1 MGRPKITVVGAG
13 NVGATCAHWAAAREL
28 ADVVL
33 VDVVEGMPQGKALD
47 LMQARPIFGF
57 NVEVAGANDY
67 AATKDSQI
75 VIITAGI
82 ARKPGMSREDL
93 INTNKDIV
101 AAVTKEAV
109 AQSPEAILIVVS
121 NPLDAMCYV
130 AYKVSGFPRQR
141 IMGMAGI
148 LDTARFRCFIAMEL
162 GVAVEE
168 IQAMVLGGHGD
179 DMVPVVSATNVSGV
193 PLTDLLPKDQI
204 AALVDRT
211 RKGGG
216 EIVALLKT
224 GSAYYAPAAA
234 VAQMAEA
241 ILKDQSRL
249 VPVSAYLTGEYG
261 LQDLFFGV
269 PVILGAQGIEKI
281 LALKLTQDE
290 EAMLQKSAAA
300 VAKTR
305 DDLKMSSRHG
315 GKRVGGRPGSR
326 PQPWPA

>member
-13 NVGATCAHWAAAREL
+13 NVGATCAHWAAAREV

-57 NVEVAGANDY
+57 NVNLVGANDY
-67 AATKDSQI
+67 EATKGSQV

-82 ARKPGMSREDL
+82 PRKPGMSREDL
-93 INTNKDIV
+93 INTNKNIV
-101 AAVTKEAV
+101 ASVTAEV
-109 AQSPEAILIVVS
+109 AKRSPNAFIIMVA
-121 NPLDAMCYV
+121 NPLDAMSYV
-130 AYKVSGFPRQR
+130 ALKVSGFPSKRV
-141 IMGMAGI
+141 MGMAGI

-162 GVAVEE
+162 RVAVEE

-193 PLTDLLPKDQI
+193 PLTSLLSKKRIQ
-204 AALVDRT
+204 ALVERT

-224 GSAYYAPAAA
+224 GSAFYAPAAA
-234 VAQMAEA
+234 VVQMAEA
-241 ILKDQSRL
+241 ILQNQRRV

-261 LQDLFFGV
+261 LNDIYFGV
-269 PVILGAQGIEKI
+269 PVILGAGGIEKI
-281 LALKLTQDE
+281 ITLKLTQE
-290 EAMLQKSAAA
+290 EQAMLQKSATA

-305 DDLKMSSRHG
+305 DELKM
-315 GKRVGGRPGSR
+315 
-326 PQPWPA
+326 

>member
-13 NVGATCAHWAAAREL
+13 NVGATCAHWAAARGL

-57 NVEVAGANDY
+57 NVDIVGANDY
-67 AATKDSQI
+67 EATKGSKV

-93 INTNKDIV
+93 INTNKNIV
-101 AAVTKEAV
+101 AKVTQEVV
-109 AQSPEAILIVVS
+109 AKSPNAFIIVVA

-130 AYKVSGFPRQR
+130 AYKVSGFPRKR
-141 IMGMAGI
+141 VMGMAGI

-162 GVAVEE
+162 KVAVEE

-193 PLTDLLPKDQI
+193 PLTSLLAKKRID
-204 AALVDRT
+204 ALVERT

-234 VAQMAEA
+234 ATQMAEA
-241 ILKDQSRL
+241 ILMDQKRV

-261 LQDLFFGV
+261 LNDIYFGV
-269 PVILGAQGIEKI
+269 PVILGAGGIEKI
-281 LALKLTQDE
+281 LPLKLSQDE
-290 EAMLQKSAAA
+290 QALLQKSAAA

-305 DDLKMSSRHG
+305 DDLKM
-315 GKRVGGRPGSR
+315 
-326 PQPWPA
+326 

>member
-13 NVGATCAHWAAAREL
+13 NVGATCAHWAAARGL

-57 NVEVAGANDY
+57 NVDVVGANDY
-67 AATKDSQI
+67 EATKGSKV

-82 ARKPGMSREDL
+82 PRKPGMSREDL
-93 INTNKDIV
+93 INTNKNIM
-101 AAVTKEAV
+101 AAVTKEV
-109 AQSPEAILIVVS
+109 AAKSPNAFIIVVA

-130 AYKVSGFPRQR
+130 AYKVSGFPRKR
-141 IMGMAGI
+141 VMGMAGI

-162 GVAVEE
+162 KVAVEE

-179 DMVPVVSATNVSGV
+179 DMVPVVSATNISGV
-193 PLTDLLPKDQI
+193 PLTSLLSKKRID
-204 AALVDRT
+204 ALVERT

-234 VAQMAEA
+234 AAQMAEA
-241 ILKDQSRL
+241 ILMDQKRV

-261 LQDLFFGV
+261 LNDLFFGV
-269 PVILGAQGIEKI
+269 PVILGAGGIEKI
-281 LALKLTQDE
+281 LPLKLSKDE
-290 EAMLQKSAAA
+290 EALLQKSAAA

-305 DDLKMSSRHG
+305 DDLKM
-315 GKRVGGRPGSR
+315 
-326 PQPWPA
+326 

>member
-1 MGRPKITVVGAG
+1 MARPKITVVGAG

-33 VDVVEGMPQGKALD
+33 VDVLEGMPQGKALD

-57 NVEVAGANDY
+57 NVNVAGANDY
-67 AATKDSQI
+67 EATKGSQV

-82 ARKPGMSREDL
+82 PRKPGMSREDL
-93 INTNKDIV
+93 INTNKNIV
-101 AAVTKEAV
+101 SAVTKEV
-109 AQSPEAILIVVS
+109 AARSPNAFIIVVA
-121 NPLDAMCYV
+121 NPLDAMSYV
-130 AYKVSGFPRQR
+130 ALKVSGFPSKRV
-141 IMGMAGI
+141 MGMAGI

-162 GVAVEE
+162 KVAVEE

-193 PLTDLLPKDQI
+193 PLTSLLSKKRID
-204 AALVDRT
+204 ALVERT

-234 VAQMAEA
+234 AVQMAEA
-241 ILKDQSRL
+241 IIKNHRRM

-261 LQDLFFGV
+261 LNDIYFGV
-269 PVILGAQGIEKI
+269 PVILGGGGIEKI
-281 LALKLTQDE
+281 ISLKLTREE

-300 VAKTR
+300 VARTR
-305 DDLKMSSRHG
+305 DDLNM
-315 GKRVGGRPGSR
+315 
-326 PQPWPA
+326 

>member
-13 NVGATCAHWAAAREL
+13 NVGATCAHWAAAREV

-57 NVEVAGANDY
+57 NVNLVGANDY
-67 AATKDSQI
+67 EATKGSQV

-82 ARKPGMSREDL
+82 PRKPGMSREDL
-93 INTNKDIV
+93 INTNKNIV
-101 AAVTKEAV
+101 ASVTAEV
-109 AQSPEAILIVVS
+109 AKRSPNAFIIMVA
-121 NPLDAMCYV
+121 NPLDAMSYV
-130 AYKVSGFPRQR
+130 ALKVSGFPSKRV
-141 IMGMAGI
+141 MGMAGI

-162 GVAVEE
+162 RVAVEE

-193 PLTDLLPKDQI
+193 PLTSLLSKKRIQ
-204 AALVDRT
+204 ALVERT

-224 GSAYYAPAAA
+224 GSAFYAPAAA
-234 VAQMAEA
+234 VVQMAEA
-241 ILKDQSRL
+241 ILQNQRRV

-261 LQDLFFGV
+261 LNDIYFGV
-269 PVILGAQGIEKI
+269 PVILGAGGIEKI
-281 LALKLTQDE
+281 ITLKLTRE
-290 EAMLQKSAAA
+290 EQAMLQKSATA

-305 DDLKMSSRHG
+305 DELKM
-315 GKRVGGRPGSR
+315 
-326 PQPWPA
+326 

>member
-13 NVGATCAHWAAAREL
+13 NVGATCAHWAAAREV

-57 NVEVAGANDY
+57 NVNLVGANDY
-67 AATKDSQI
+67 EATRGSQV

-82 ARKPGMSREDL
+82 PRKPGMSREDL
-93 INTNKDIV
+93 INTNKNIV
-101 AAVTKEAV
+101 ASVTAEV
-109 AQSPEAILIVVS
+109 AKRSPNAFIIMVA
-121 NPLDAMCYV
+121 NPLDAMSYV
-130 AYKVSGFPRQR
+130 ALKVSGFPSKRV
-141 IMGMAGI
+141 MGMAGI

-162 GVAVEE
+162 RVAVEE

-193 PLTDLLPKDQI
+193 PLTSLLSKKRIQ
-204 AALVDRT
+204 ALVERT

-224 GSAYYAPAAA
+224 GSAFYAPAAA
-234 VAQMAEA
+234 VVQMTEA
-241 ILKDQSRL
+241 ILQNQRRV

-261 LQDLFFGV
+261 LNDIYFGV
-269 PVILGAQGIEKI
+269 PVILGAGGIEKI
-281 LALKLTQDE
+281 ITLKLSRE
-290 EAMLQKSAAA
+290 EQAMLQKSATA

-305 DDLKMSSRHG
+305 DELKM
-315 GKRVGGRPGSR
+315 
-326 PQPWPA
+326 

>member
-13 NVGATCAHWAAAREL
+13 NVGATCAHWAAARDL

-33 VDVVEGMPQGKALD
+33 VDVVEGMPQGKSLD

-57 NVEVAGANDY
+57 NVDIVGANDY
-67 AATKDSQI
+67 EATKGSKV

-82 ARKPGMSREDL
+82 PRKPGMSREDL
-93 INTNKDIV
+93 INTNKNIV
-101 AAVTKEAV
+101 ATVTKEIA
-109 AQSPEAILIVVS
+109 ARSPNCFIIVVA

-130 AYKVSGFPRQR
+130 AYKVSGFPRKR
-141 IMGMAGI
+141 VMGMAGI
-148 LDTARFRCFIAMEL
+148 LDTARYRCFIAMEL
-162 GVAVEE
+162 KVAVEE
-168 IQAMVLGGHGD
+168 VQAMVLGGHGD
-179 DMVPVVSATNVSGV
+179 DMVPVVSATNISGV
-193 PLTDLLPKDQI
+193 PLTSLLSKKRIQ
-204 AALVDRT
+204 ALVDRT

-234 VAQMAEA
+234 AVQMAEA
-241 ILKDQSRL
+241 ILKDQKRL

-261 LQDLFFGV
+261 LNDLYFGV
-269 PVILGAQGIEKI
+269 PVILGAGGIEKI
-281 LALKLTQDE
+281 IPLKLTKEE

-305 DDLKMSSRHG
+305 DDLKM
-315 GKRVGGRPGSR
+315 
-326 PQPWPA
+326 

>member
-33 VDVVEGMPQGKALD
+33 LDVVEGMPQGKALD

-57 NVEVAGANDY
+57 NVGVVGANDY
-67 AATKDSQI
+67 EATRGSKV

-93 INTNKDIV
+93 INTNKNIV
-101 AAVTKEAV
+101 ATVTKEVV
-109 AQSPEAILIVVS
+109 AKSPNAFLIIVS

-130 AYKVSGFPRQR
+130 AYKVSGFPRKR
-141 IMGMAGI
+141 VMGMAGI
-148 LDTARFRCFIAMEL
+148 LDTARYRCFIAMEL
-162 GVAVEE
+162 KVAVEE

-193 PLTDLLPKDQI
+193 PLTDLLSKKRI

-216 EIVALLKT
+216 EIVGLLKT
-224 GSAYYAPAAA
+224 GSAFYAPAAA
-234 VAQMAEA
+234 AVQMAEA
-241 ILKDQSRL
+241 ILKDQKRL

-261 LQDLFFGV
+261 LHDLFFGV
-269 PVILGAQGIEKI
+269 PVILGAGGIEKI
-281 LALKLTQDE
+281 VPLKLSKEE
-290 EAMLQKSAAA
+290 EAMLQTSAAA

-305 DDLKMSSRHG
+305 DDLKM
-315 GKRVGGRPGSR
+315 
-326 PQPWPA
+326 

>member
-13 NVGATCAHWAAAREL
+13 NVGATCAHWAAARGL

-57 NVEVAGANDY
+57 NVDVVGANDY
-67 AATKDSQI
+67 EATRGSKV

-82 ARKPGMSREDL
+82 PRKPGMSREDL
-93 INTNKDIV
+93 INTNKNIV
-101 AAVTKEAV
+101 AAVTKEVV
-109 AQSPEAILIVVS
+109 AKSPNTFIIVVA

-130 AYKVSGFPRQR
+130 AYKVSGFPRKR
-141 IMGMAGI
+141 VMGMAGI

-162 GVAVEE
+162 KVAVEE

-179 DMVPVVSATNVSGV
+179 DMVPVVSATNISGV
-193 PLTDLLPKDQI
+193 PLTSLLSKKRID
-204 AALVDRT
+204 ALVERT

-224 GSAYYAPAAA
+224 GSAFYAPAAA
-234 VAQMAEA
+234 AVQMAEA
-241 ILKDQSRL
+241 ILMDQKRV

-261 LQDLFFGV
+261 LQDLYFGV
-269 PVILGAQGIEKI
+269 PVILGAGGIEKI
-281 LALKLTQDE
+281 IPLKLSQEE

-305 DDLKMSSRHG
+305 DDLKM
-315 GKRVGGRPGSR
+315 
-326 PQPWPA
+326 